1 MKALKP
7 FIDANQKNIKRGD
20 VIKKSDYR
28 KEVLSVMIERGMVAN
43 ELKPT
48 KNKMANPKITKA
60 RK

>member
-48 KNKMANPKITKA
+48 KNKMAKPKTTKV
-60 RK
+60 KK

>member
-28 KEVLSVMIERGMVAN
+28 KEVLYVMIERGMVSD
-43 ELKPT
+43 EPKPT
-48 KNKMANPKITKA
+48 KNKMAKPKTTKV
-60 RK
+60 KK